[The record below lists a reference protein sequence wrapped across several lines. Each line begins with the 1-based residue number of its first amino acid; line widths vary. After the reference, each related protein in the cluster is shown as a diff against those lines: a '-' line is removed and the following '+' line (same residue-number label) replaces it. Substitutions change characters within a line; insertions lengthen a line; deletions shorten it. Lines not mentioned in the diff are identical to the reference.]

1 MSFVEEANLN
11 DILGAAR
18 FCHGLCRCGRSR
30 FVDEN
35 IAETTLGAFQLTLL
49 IGLDLVERLIV
60 VLQNVIHRLV
70 IALGQFRSRPD

>member
-11 DILGAAR
+11 DILSAAR
-18 FCHGLCRCGRSR
+18 FRHGLCRCGRSR

-35 IAETTLGAFQLTLL
+35 IAEATLGPFQLTLL

-60 VLQNVIHRLV
+60 VL
-70 IALGQFRSRPD
+70 